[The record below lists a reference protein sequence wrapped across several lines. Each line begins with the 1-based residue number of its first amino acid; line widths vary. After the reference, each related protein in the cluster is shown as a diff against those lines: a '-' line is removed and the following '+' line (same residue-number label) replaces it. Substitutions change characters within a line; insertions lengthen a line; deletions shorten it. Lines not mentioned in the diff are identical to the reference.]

1 MKKVAIIMAG
11 GSGAKLWPSST
22 DDKAKQFVDFFGN
35 GTMLQNTYERL
46 HGYFNK
52 EDIFV
57 ACYESQSPIV
67 KEQLPDLAP
76 ENLIEEPYGRNT
88 SACIALTGVD
98 LYHRYNDEDI
108 IYAFP
113 SDHVIQSE
121 SQFFKTL
128 DVASEAADK
137 KNAVITIGV
146 NPVRPS
152 KRYGYIQ
159 VSDEFI
165 SDEIAIKKVTAFA
178 EKPDPDTAQR
188 FIESGDFLWNSGIFI
203 WKQKVLFDQFDEY
216 LPELSNQFKLL
227 RKYWGHDN
235 FKQNVEFTFKQID
248 AVSLDYGILEKAEEV
263 YCVEGKFAWSDI
275 GTWDEM
281 FRLTN
286 RDENNNASSG
296 KVVTIN
302 TQNSY
307 VYSKDKLIAVVD
319 LENIIAVESDDAILI
334 CKRGKSENVKDVI
347 DHLRRRE
354 LDKLL

>member
-22 DDKAKQFVDFFGN
+22 DEKAKQFVDFFGN
-35 GTMLQNTYERL
+35 RTMLQNTYQRL
-46 HGYFNK
+46 SSYFNK
-52 EDIFV
+52 EDIFI
-57 ACYESQSPIV
+57 ACYESQSHIV
-67 KEQLPDLAP
+67 KEQIQNLEP

-88 SACIALTGVD
+88 SACIALASVD
-98 LYHRYNDEDI
+98 LYHRYNNDDLI
-108 IYAFP
+108 FAFP
-113 SDHVIQSE
+113 ADHIIQSE
-121 SQFFKTL
+121 SQFFQSL
-128 DVASEAADK
+128 DIASKAAIE
-137 KNAVITIGV
+137 KNSVVTIGL

-159 VSDEFI
+159 VSDNLDSE
-165 SDEIAIKKVTAFA
+165 DLPIKKVTAFA
-178 EKPDPDTAQR
+178 EKPDVETAQR
-188 FIESGDFLWNSGIFI
+188 FIESRDFLWNSGIFI
-203 WKQKVLFDQFDEY
+203 WKQKVLFKQLDEY
-216 LPELSNQFKLL
+216 LPEISNQFKLL

-235 FKQNVEFTFKQID
+235 YKQNVEFTFKQID
-248 AVSLDYGILEKAEEV
+248 AVSLDYGILEKADEV

-307 VYSKDKLIAVVD
+307 IYSKDKLIAVVD

-334 CKRGKSENVKDVI
+334 CKRGKSEDVKEVI